1 MSKIIYLFREGIRNL
16 WRHKLTAFT
25 AIGSVF
31 FSLLIIGAFI
41 IVQQNSY
48 QLIDYI
54 RSEYKIEV
62 FFEDNVTN
70 EDAQL
75 IVDQIKALDG
85 VQSIAIVTKE
95 HALKIYQEQF
105 DENLIDILGYNPLPC
120 SAVLNIEKHGNT
132 EVDVEPLITNLE
144 KILNVDEVV
153 YEGTLIRR
161 VEYFYK
167 TIVKIIS
174 YIAIGLLVI
183 TIIVISNTV
192 KLSVYAKQDLIQNL
206 KSIGATKMFIKTPFI
221 IEGILDGIIGAI
233 LAIIVLLVA
242 VRSGNVYFA
251 DLFSF
256 KILFNQY
263 GMVWLM
269 AIAILIGLIGSY
281 RGIRVLLK

>member
-1 MSKIIYLFREGIRNL
+1 MSKLIYLLHEGIRNL
-16 WRHKLTAFT
+16 WRHKLTTFT

-31 FSLLIIGAFI
+31 LSLVIIGIFI
-41 IVQQNSY
+41 IVQQNSH
-48 QLIDYI
+48 QLIDYV
-54 RSEYKIEV
+54 RSEYRIEV
-62 FFEDNVTN
+62 FFEDHVNN

-75 IVDQIKALDG
+75 IVDQIKELDG

-95 HALKIYQEQF
+95 DALKIYQDQF
-105 DENLIDILGYNPLPC
+105 DENLIDILGYNPLPS
-120 SAVLNIEKHGNT
+120 SAVINIDKHGNT
-132 EVDVEPLITNLE
+132 EVDVEPLMTNLE
-144 KILNVDEVV
+144 KIPNVDEVV
-153 YEGTLIRR
+153 YESTLIRR

-167 TIVKIIS
+167 TIVKILS

-192 KLSVYAKQDLIQNL
+192 KLSVYAKRDLIQNL
-206 KSIGATKMFIKTPFI
+206 KSIGATNMFIKTPFI
-221 IEGILDGIIGAI
+221 IEGILDGILGSL
-233 LAIIVLLVA
+233 LAIIVLFVA
-242 VRSGNVYFA
+242 ARSANAYFA

-256 KILFNQY
+256 KILFNIY

>member
-1 MSKIIYLFREGIRNL
+1 MSKVIYLFREGIRNL
-16 WRHKLTAFT
+16 WRHKLTTFT
-25 AIGSVF
+25 TIGSVF
-31 FSLLIIGAFI
+31 FSLLIIGIFI
-41 IVQQNSY
+41 IVRQNSH

-54 RSEYKIEV
+54 RSKYKIEV
-62 FFEDNVTN
+62 FFEENVTD
-70 EDAQL
+70 EDAQQ
-75 IVDQIKALDG
+75 IVDQIKKLDG

-95 HALKIYQEQF
+95 DALKIYQEQF
-105 DENLIDILGYNPLPC
+105 DENLIDIFGYNPLPN
-120 SAVLNIEKHGNT
+120 SAVVNIEKYGNT
-132 EVDVEPLITNLE
+132 EVEVEPLITNLWE
-144 KILNVDEVV
+144 IPNVEEVV
-153 YEGTLIRR
+153 YEGTLIKR

-167 TIVKIIS
+167 TIIKIVS

-206 KSIGATKMFIKTPFI
+206 KSIGATKMFIKTPFL

-233 LAIIVLLVA
+233 IAIIVLLIA
-242 VRSGNVYFA
+242 VRSGNTYIA
-251 DLFSF
+251 DLLSF
-256 KILFNQY
+256 KILFNIY

>member
-1 MSKIIYLFREGIRNL
+1 MSKVIYLFREGIRNL
-16 WRHKLTAFT
+16 WRHKLTTFT
-25 AIGSVF
+25 TIGSVF
-31 FSLLIIGAFI
+31 FSLLIIGIFI
-41 IVQQNSY
+41 IVRQNSH

-54 RSEYKIEV
+54 RSKYKIEV
-62 FFEDNVTN
+62 FFEDNVTD
-70 EDAQL
+70 EDAQQ
-75 IVDQIKALDG
+75 IVDQIKELDG

-95 HALKIYQEQF
+95 DALKIYQEQF
-105 DENLIDILGYNPLPC
+105 DENLIDIFGYNPLPN
-120 SAVLNIEKHGNT
+120 SAVVNIEKYGNT
-132 EVDVEPLITNLE
+132 EVEVEPLITNLWE
-144 KILNVDEVV
+144 IPNVEEVV
-153 YEGTLIRR
+153 YDGTLIRR

-167 TIVKIIS
+167 TIIKIVS

-206 KSIGATKMFIKTPFI
+206 KSIGATKMFIKTPFL

-233 LAIIVLLVA
+233 IAIIVLLIA
-242 VRSGNVYFA
+242 ARSGNTYIA
-251 DLFSF
+251 DLLSF
-256 KILFNQY
+256 KILFNIY

>member
-75 IVDQIKALDG
+75 IVDQIKELDG

-105 DENLIDILGYNPLPC
+105 DENLIDILGYNPLPS
-120 SAVLNIEKHGNT
+120 SAVINIEKHGNT

-183 TIIVISNTV
+183 TMIVISNTV

-242 VRSGNVYFA
+242 VRSGNAYFA

-256 KILFNQY
+256 KILFNIY